1 MPDQPSMTDRTGTRT
16 LSTTDLADIVDG
28 ACLYG
33 AGGGGPISLGTSLV
47 QLIVQHGRPVVL
59 APADGLTPD
68 DSCCVSAGVGSP
80 DAAASG
86 FGYDTCRHAV
96 DALARVRGKSFTHLM
111 PAELGAAN
119 SILPMTVA
127 AAKGIPILDAAGSF
141 RAVPQIMQSTFATR
155 GLPIGTVVLANADQE
170 LYFSGGEPEAT
181 DATMRAI
188 ISGGTFT
195 QDAGVALWT
204 MDGTVARGAGL
215 PGTTQSARRLG
226 AALRTAR
233 SGGDPVATVC
243 ELLGGS
249 VLIRGTIVAEHQQTG
264 GGMDVGVVELRD
276 ADGLEVR
283 VLSLNEN
290 LVAWTSSASHP
301 AALAPDLIVFL
312 TADGQPFSNADLD
325 LAKGKEVVVIVAP
338 ADPSM
343 RDPAM
348 IAAFLPVL
356 RATGYGGPWVAVE
369 HLTRG

>member
-1 MPDQPSMTDRTGTRT
+1 MTGRTGTKT
-16 LSTTDLADIVDG
+16 LSPTDLADIVDG

-59 APADGLTPD
+59 APPDELMPD

-86 FGYDTCRHAV
+86 FAYDTCRHAV
-96 DALARVRGKSFTHLM
+96 DALARVRGKSFTHVM

-127 AAKGIPILDAAGSF
+127 AAKGIPILDAAGSY

-155 GLPIGTVVLANADQE
+155 GLPIGTVVLANADQDV
-170 LYFSGGEPEAT
+170 YFSGGEPATT

-195 QDAGVALWT
+195 QDAGVALWA
-204 MDGTVARGAGL
+204 MDGSVARGAGL
-215 PGTTQSARRLG
+215 PGTTESARRLG

-233 SGGDPVATVC
+233 SGGGDPVAAVC
-243 ELLGGS
+243 QFLGGT
-249 VLIRGTIVAEHQQTG
+249 VLIRGTIAASTEQTG
-264 GGMDVGVVELRD
+264 GGLDVGVVEFRD
-276 ADGLEVR
+276 SAGLEVR

-338 ADPSM
+338 ADPAM

-356 RATGYGGPWVAVE
+356 RATGYGGPWVGVE
-369 HLTRG
+369 DLARA